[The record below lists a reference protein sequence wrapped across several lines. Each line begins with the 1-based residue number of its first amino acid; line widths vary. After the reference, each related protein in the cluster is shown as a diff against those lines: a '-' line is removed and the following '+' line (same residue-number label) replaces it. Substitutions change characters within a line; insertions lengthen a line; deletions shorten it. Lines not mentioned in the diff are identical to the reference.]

1 MLYKYSIGHVQ
12 EILAITCTFMH
23 GSDHAGNV
31 SEILPIICVEY
42 TY

>member
-1 MLYKYSIGHVQ
+1 MLYKYGVGNVQ
-12 EILAITCTFMH
+12 EMLVITSTFMH
-23 GSDHAGNV
+23 GSHHAGNV